1 MPPESNQLMRPTL
14 FFDFG
19 SPYAYLATERAQSV
33 FRQPVELQPVLLGA
47 IFKWRGHGS
56 WADSNERAARVAEIE
71 QRADHYGLPPIIW
84 PHQWPGNAL
93 AADRAAIWARQQVAL
108 EPFVRALFRR
118 QFAEGADISS
128 KEVLASAGAEAG
140 VDPAELLEAIQR
152 PEIKLALRQATEEA
166 WELGVRGVPSVSV
179 AGTIFFGDDQLEA
192 AAAMS
197 ENA

>member
-1 MPPESNQLMRPTL
+1 MGPIL

-33 FRQPVELQPVLLGA
+33 FAEPVELQPVLLGA

-56 WADSNERAARVAEIE
+56 WADTDERPTRVAEIE
-71 QRADHYGLPPIIW
+71 QRAARYGLPPMAW
-84 PHQWPGNAL
+84 PPEWPGNAL
-93 AADRAAIWARQQVAL
+93 AADRAAIWARQQGAL
-108 EPFVRALFRR
+108 EPFVRALFRH
-118 QFAEGADISS
+118 QFAEGGDIAS
-128 KEVLASAGAEAG
+128 EQVLASAGAEAG

-179 AGTIFFGDDQLEA
+179 AGTIFFGDDQLEEA
-192 AAAMS
+192 AAKLA
-197 ENA
+197 